1 MSTEID
7 KALIKSLIEER
18 DELRADVGRLRAALQ
33 EALTILTEAERVDS
47 VIALA
52 MVMVGAHV
60 LRKAL
65 EAGK

>member
-7 KALIKSLIEER
+7 KALITSLIQER
-18 DELRADVGRLRAALQ
+18 DELRSEVGRLRAALQ

-52 MVMVGAHV
+52 MVMVGAVV
-60 LRKAL
+60 LRDAL
-65 EAGK
+65 EASK

>member
-52 MVMVGAHV
+52 MVMVGAVV
-60 LRKAL
+60 LRDAL
-65 EAGK
+65 EASK